1 MLVVCYGNVN
11 ACWWQLLLLLA
22 VRAKTFLIACN
33 DSEPLTNWDFEK
45 INELSIS

>member
-1 MLVVCYGNVN
+1 MFVMVMLTLVGGNYYYY
-11 ACWWQLLLLLA
+11 LLLEL
-22 VRAKTFLIACN
+22 RHFLIACN